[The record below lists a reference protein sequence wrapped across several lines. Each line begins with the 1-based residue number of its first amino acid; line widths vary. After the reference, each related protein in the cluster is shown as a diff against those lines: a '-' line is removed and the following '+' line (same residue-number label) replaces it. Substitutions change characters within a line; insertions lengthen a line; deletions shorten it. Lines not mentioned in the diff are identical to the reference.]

1 MDILTATKMNNWK
14 KKVVKVTAI
23 AMRPLLKRAVIA
35 IVILKKMRALKTSLA
50 IVTVTQRKIV
60 TP

>member
-14 KKVVKVTAI
+14 KRVVKVTAI

-35 IVILKKMRALKTSLA
+35 ILKKTKALKKSLA

-60 TP
+60 TA